1 MNRAHASC
9 SICRVQTFVYFFQRR
24 KSNEFCARN
33 TLIPRQ
39 IKQMS
44 GIDENHLDR
53 TKMHC
58 LVHLSSTTLFLTTLG
73 TWSNCARQR
82 ID

>member
-1 MNRAHASC
+1 MKRAHAPC
-9 SICRVQTFVYFFQRR
+9 SICRVQTFVYFLQRR
-24 KSNEFCARN
+24 KSYEFCARN

-39 IKQMS
+39 INRVS

-53 TKMHC
+53 TKMHYV
-58 LVHLSSTTLFLTTLG
+58 VHLSSTAQFLTTLG
-73 TWSNCARQR
+73 AWSNCARQR